1 MGLPCRPEILSRQ
14 PDQTERSDH
23 GHGHAPSLV
32 PPGPGLTQSKP
43 WACSSAQ
50 QAAKAVAGSLAAVIG
65 RPITS

>member
-1 MGLPCRPEILSRQ
+1 MGLRGRPESLSRQ

-23 GHGHAPSLV
+23 GHAPNLV
-32 PPGPGLTQSKP
+32 PPDPGLTQSKP